1 MRRGREED
9 GGLMLLLILLQS
21 ADVETSSFDLAQV
34 PTEKQIRGAA
44 LKIVPACRSD
54 PGSEEILVC
63 GRRDDGRYRV
73 QVPTGET
80 PTRMDAVRQAMTMRI
95 GSAELGPGT
104 DKDRAVGFQL
114 RIPF

>member
-1 MRRGREED
+1 
-9 GGLMLLLILLQS
+9 MLLLILLQS
-21 ADVETSSFDLAQV
+21 AEVEASSFDLAEV
-34 PTEKQIRGAA
+34 HTEKRRPGAE
-44 LKIVPACRSD
+44 LKIVPACGSD

-73 QVPTGET
+73 QLPTGET
-80 PTRMDAVRQAMTMRI
+80 PTRMDAIRQSMTMRI